1 MKLKEHYNSLYQS
14 ALKKITYDNYIL
26 DPLLDST
33 NDNRF
38 GITLLIRPPDEVK
51 NAIQK
56 FLNELK
62 TIDANQYY
70 YADTDIHVTI
80 LSIIS
85 CYNGFKL
92 EDINISEY
100 NTLIKQSLLDTKN
113 IEIEFKGITASP
125 SCLLIQGFMIN
136 KSLNNLRNTLRK
148 KFKNSTLQQSIDK
161 RYAIQTAHSTVV
173 RFKEKLINKFEF
185 LNIME
190 EYRNHDFGT
199 FKVNK
204 IELVY
209 NDWYQRAKFV
219 EKLSEFDIKH

>member
-1 MKLKEHYNSLYQS
+1 MNLKEHYNSLYQN
-14 ALKKITYDNYIL
+14 AIEKIKSDNYAV
-26 DPLLDST
+26 DPLIDST
-33 NDNRF
+33 KDNRF
-38 GITLLIRPPDEVK
+38 GITLLIRPPDKVK
-51 NAIQK
+51 NEIQK

-62 TIDANQYY
+62 ALEANQYY
-70 YADTDIHVTI
+70 YANTDIHITI

-92 EDINISEY
+92 KDINISEY
-100 NTLIKQSLLDTKN
+100 NTLIKQSLLDIEN
-113 IEIEFKGITASP
+113 IEIQFKGLTASP
-125 SCLLIQGFMIN
+125 SCLLIQGFMKN
-136 KSLNNLRNTLRK
+136 ESLNNLRNTLRE

-173 RFKEKLINKFEF
+173 RFREKFTNKSEF

-190 EYRNHDFGT
+190 KYKSHDFGT